1 MTIVELIN
9 ISSPHILLLVCDV
22 PACVVNHFSRVWLFS
37 TPGLQPARLLYPW
50 DFPGKNTGVGCHA
63 LLQWIFPTQGSN
75 RVSFVSCI
83 SRQVLYLQR
92 HLCVISSVQL
102 SRSVMSDSLRP
113 HGPQYVRLP
122 CPSPTPRAY
131 SNSCPLIRWCHP
143 TISSFVIPFSS
154 CLQSIPASGSFQV
167 SQFFASG
174 GQSIGVSALG
184 NFILLFPWMLF

>member
-131 SNSCPLIRWCHP
+131 SNSCPLIR
-143 TISSFVIPFSS
+143 
-154 CLQSIPASGSFQV
+154 
-167 SQFFASG
+167 
-174 GQSIGVSALG
+174 
-184 NFILLFPWMLF
+184 